1 MSNEER
7 EIKNEIIVGV
17 GFALFGLLCPFF
29 WLSLFN
35 GNSGSET
42 WVYGVHSGFFI
53 ALGLVFLGKGVYD
66 LKRMQSISVKRVS
79 DSR

>member
-1 MSNEER
+1 MPDEER
-7 EIKNEIIVGV
+7 DIKNVMIFGV
-17 GFALFGLLCPFF
+17 GFALFGLVCPFF

-53 ALGLVFLGKGVYD
+53 ALGLVFLGKGWND
-66 LKRMQSISVKRVS
+66 LRRLRSTIPAKTPE
-79 DSR
+79 